1 MGEIKSAFEKALER
15 AERIGKLSPEEMR
28 GRQEEEYAT
37 IGRALADRYL
47 RHGYGEIL
55 GEEANKYSGEERD
68 IVTRAALSRLVE
80 AMELGNYEITQRAM
94 EGIPVLRGKEKV
106 REVKVQ
112 IKSLLDE
119 YKKAEKERY
128 ETEKEEIGRK
138 ERGLL
143 HQLRISG
150 SAVGEINLE
159 ASESW
164 KEVCQELYSQYDKR
178 LGALKVQLLQAVQ

>member
-1 MGEIKSAFEKALER
+1 MGEIKSAFEKALEKT
-15 AERIGKLSPEEMR
+15 ERLGKLSPEEMR
-28 GRQEEEYAT
+28 ERKGEEYAP

-47 RHGYGEIL
+47 RHGYGEIF
-55 GEEANKYSGEERD
+55 GEEANRYSGEERD

-80 AMELGNYEITQRAM
+80 AMELGNHEITQRAM
-94 EGIPVLRGKEKV
+94 EGILVLRGKEKV
-106 REVKVQ
+106 GEAKDR

-119 YKKAEKERY
+119 YEQAEKERY
-128 ETEKEEIGRK
+128 EEEKGEIERK

-159 ASESW
+159 ASETW
-164 KEVCQELYSQYDKR
+164 KEICQELYSQYDKR

>member
-1 MGEIKSAFEKALER
+1 MGEIKSAFEKALEK
-15 AERIGKLSPEEMR
+15 AERLEKLSPEEMR
-28 GRQEEEYAT
+28 ERKGEEYAP

-47 RHGYGEIL
+47 GHGYGEIL
-55 GEEANKYSGEERD
+55 GEEANKHSGEERD

-94 EGIPVLRGKEKV
+94 EGILVLKGKEKFG
-106 REVKVQ
+106 EVKDQ
-112 IKSLLDE
+112 IKSLFDE
-119 YKKAEKERY
+119 YKQAEKERY
-128 ETEKEEIGRK
+128 EEEKGEIERK

-159 ASESW
+159 ASETW
-164 KEVCQELYSQYDKR
+164 EEICQELYSRYDKI
-178 LGALKVQLLQAVQ
+178 LEDLKVQLLQAVA